1 MVGVGVNVNG
11 DAGVAG
17 FVGAGELD
25 EVATG
30 WRLASAAGD
39 DELRAF
45 GVELRSVGLVEGK
58 EFVLRVNLVYKKE
71 FAKADERMRAYADHV
86 FTGGEVGGD
95 RGGIREGLHH
105 LSGSPYSVA
114 VAKSG
119 QYPGQCVLI
128 SRRLRKIS
136 RDQTPLRD
144 LEPRQRGGICAGARS
159 RALSHVDHDGALGVS
174 PLSSGRFRAD
184 THVMSIKLTTTSPQQ

>member
-1 MVGVGVNVNG
+1 MVGVGVDVNG
-11 DAGVAG
+11 DARVAG

-58 EFVLRVNLVYKKE
+58 EFVLRVNLLYKKE
-71 FAKADERMRAYADHV
+71 FVKADERMRAYADHV
-86 FTGGEVGGD
+86 FTGGKVCGD
-95 RGGIREGLHH
+95 GGGIREGLHH

-114 VAKSG
+114 VKKSG

-128 SRRLRKIS
+128 SRRLRKVS

-144 LEPRQRGGICAGARS
+144 LEP
-159 RALSHVDHDGALGVS
+159 
-174 PLSSGRFRAD
+174 
-184 THVMSIKLTTTSPQQ
+184 

>member
-30 WRLASAAGD
+30 WRLGSAAGD
-39 DELRAF
+39 DELGAF

-58 EFVLRVNLVYKKE
+58 EFVLRGNLVYKKE
-71 FAKADERMRAYADHV
+71 FVKADERTRAYADHV
-86 FTGGEVGGD
+86 FTGGEVGRDG
-95 RGGIREGLHH
+95 GGIRKGLHH

-114 VAKSG
+114 VGKNQVNIQVNA
-119 QYPGQCVLI
+119 
-128 SRRLRKIS
+128 
-136 RDQTPLRD
+136 
-144 LEPRQRGGICAGARS
+144 
-159 RALSHVDHDGALGVS
+159 
-174 PLSSGRFRAD
+174 F
-184 THVMSIKLTTTSPQQ
+184 